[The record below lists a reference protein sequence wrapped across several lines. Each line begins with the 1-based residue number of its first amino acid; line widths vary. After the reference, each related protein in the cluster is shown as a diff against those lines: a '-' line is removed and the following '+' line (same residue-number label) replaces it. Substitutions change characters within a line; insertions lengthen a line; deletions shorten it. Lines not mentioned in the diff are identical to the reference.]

1 LVKVATADKGGR
13 PPLPWKFPLPEGEW
27 LLARAEELAVK
38 DSIPKAILQGKHLL
52 KIGHQPGPQLGQILK
67 AAYEAQ
73 LDGKFKDVEGGLEWI
88 RDRDS

>member
-38 DSIPKAILQGKHLL
+38 DSTPKAILMGKHLL
-52 KIGHQPGPQLGQILK
+52 EIGHHPGPQLGEILK

-73 LDGKFKDVEGGLEWI
+73 LDGGFNDVEGGLEWI
-88 RDRDS
+88 RAQDS